1 MSMTLSPR
9 VARILISLSAVY
21 LVQAGVFPR
30 HAAGQPEEFSAIVQ
44 IEQDSNET
52 MEMTYYVAPGRVR
65 MDLPQASMIWTGG
78 DESSM
83 LMVQHS
89 ERHYMEWGG
98 EQMKMMQQMMS
109 RMGRGGADGGAAAA
123 PTEPPADLRF
133 ETAGNRETI
142 QGWDAFEVF
151 VESSEG
157 EDRFWLTEDTEIGLF
172 EVLSSFADIAGSMQM
187 PMGMGQA
194 QQEPQ
199 AMMSRYQQMA
209 RAQGLPE
216 GRAVR
221 IVSDAEDAANI
232 TLVGVQ
238 VSTAPDGT
246 FTPPADYEK
255 MEMLAFPGRR

>member
-9 VARILISLSAVY
+9 VTRFLISLAAVY
-21 LVQAGVFPR
+21 LVQAGVAPR
-30 HAAGQPEEFSAIVQ
+30 HVSAQPEEFSAIVQ
-44 IEQDSNET
+44 IEQGSSAP

-65 MDLPQASMIWTGG
+65 MDLPQASMIWADG

-89 ERHYMEWGG
+89 ERRYMEWGP
-98 EQMKMMQQMMS
+98 EQMRMMQQMMS
-109 RMGRGGADGGAAAA
+109 RMGRGGGGADAA
-123 PTEPPADLRF
+123 PTEPPANLRF
-133 ETAGNRETI
+133 ETTGNRETI
-142 QGWDAFEVF
+142 QGWDAFEVL

-157 EDRFWLTEDTEIGLF
+157 EGRFWLTEDTEIGLF

-187 PMGMGQA
+187 PMGMGMGQA
-194 QQEPQ
+194 QQGPQ

-221 IVSDAEDAANI
+221 IVSDTEDAANI
-232 TLVGVQ
+232 TLIGVQ
-238 VSTAPDGT
+238 VGTAPDGT

-255 MEMLAFPGRR
+255 MEMPSFPGRR